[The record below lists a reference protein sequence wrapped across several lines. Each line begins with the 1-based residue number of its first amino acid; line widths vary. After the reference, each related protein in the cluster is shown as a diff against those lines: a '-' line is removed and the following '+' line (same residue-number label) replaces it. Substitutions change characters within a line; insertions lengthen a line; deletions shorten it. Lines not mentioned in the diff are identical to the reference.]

1 MIEKISVSLTD
12 QIIESRLASKQMREW
27 YIYAFQRLFETSIS
41 IITMLFIG
49 VVIGNVISMALF
61 WLFFDLLRRRAGGFH
76 CKKYW
81 QCYIFTT
88 VVFVGV
94 AVIEPVISRHPIM
107 LIILLS
113 VTALEILIIGTVNHP
128 AINYDSVEM
137 ERSKRLSRRTLAIE
151 LWIII
156 SFWEIGIKESYLTC
170 MSMGVVLCGV
180 LMVLAIL
187 FKQEVKVNEDKR

>member
-61 WLFFDLLRRRAGGFH
+61 WFFFDLLRRRAGGFH
-76 CKKYW
+76 CEKYW

-137 ERSKRLSRRTLAIE
+137 KRSKKLSRRTLAIE

-156 SFWEIGIKESYLTC
+156 SFWGIGIKESYLTC